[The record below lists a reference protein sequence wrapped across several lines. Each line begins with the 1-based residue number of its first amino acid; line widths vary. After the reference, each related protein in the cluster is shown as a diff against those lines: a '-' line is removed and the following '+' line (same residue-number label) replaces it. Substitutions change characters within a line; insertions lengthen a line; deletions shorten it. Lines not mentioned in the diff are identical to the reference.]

1 MHPLAKLLTAFGA
14 MLGLA
19 GCEPA
24 TPSAQP
30 ATDAAQG
37 AVIRHADMA
46 FGDLARRDLFVWT
59 PLGYDAGD
67 ARFPL
72 LIIQDG
78 QNLFSAETAVFGVE
92 WGVDE
97 TMTRLIADQD
107 IRPAIVLGIASSA
120 ERFREYFPQAG
131 FDGLSGDDQ
140 AMLQAEIGGP
150 PLSTRYLKV
159 LVDEILPWAKRN
171 YRVLEGPENHF
182 LMGSSMGG
190 LISIQALID
199 YPDVFGGAAAL
210 STHWPMSL
218 DENLLR
224 SEAPDLAARSAAFL
238 AHIEARLPALADRR
252 LYMDHGDQH
261 LDQYYAPHQAKVDAV
276 LTDKAGAFKLIWRSE
291 RFPGTSHNEASW
303 AARLDQPVGFL
314 LGTPL
319 RSD

>member
-1 MHPLAKLLTAFGA
+1 
-14 MLGLA
+14 
-19 GCEPA
+19 
-24 TPSAQP
+24 
-30 ATDAAQG
+30 
-37 AVIRHADMA
+37 MA

-59 PLGYDAGD
+59 PPGYDAGD

-72 LIIQDG
+72 LIMQDG

-97 TMTRLIADQD
+97 TLTQLIADQD

-131 FDGLSGDDQ
+131 FDGLTGDDQ
-140 AMLQAEIGGP
+140 AMLEAEIGGP

-171 YRVLEGPENHF
+171 YRVLDGPENHF

-190 LISIQALID
+190 LISLQALVD

-210 STHWPMSL
+210 SPHWPMSL
-218 DENLLR
+218 DEKLLR
-224 SEAPDLAARSAAFL
+224 SEALALAARSAAFL

-261 LDQYYAPHQAKVDAV
+261 LDQYYAPHQEKVDAV
-276 LTDKAGAFKLIWRSE
+276 LTDKAGAFKVVWRSE
-291 RFPGTSHNEASW
+291 SFPGASHNEESW
-303 AARLDQPVGFL
+303 AARLDQPVRFL
-314 LGTPL
+314 LGAP
-319 RSD
+319 